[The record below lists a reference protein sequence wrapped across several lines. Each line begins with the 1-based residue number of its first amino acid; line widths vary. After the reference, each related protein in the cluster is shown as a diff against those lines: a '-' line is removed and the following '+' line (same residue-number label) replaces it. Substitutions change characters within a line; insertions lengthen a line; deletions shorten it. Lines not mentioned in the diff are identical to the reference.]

1 MVLNPRP
8 LVLSALPLPPG
19 CSLVV
24 SNSHQIMFTCTIQVL
39 HFQLSFQITIYDARR
54 RNHRNRDGVHVV
66 GRRQSRVHDRED
78 RFVDRLPGNVRHGR
92 HTRLQGDLDAED
104 PARLQVDDLHLPVRF
119 TRRSCGEF

>member
-1 MVLNPRP
+1 
-8 LVLSALPLPPG
+8 
-19 CSLVV
+19 
-24 SNSHQIMFTCTIQVL
+24 MFTCTIQVL

-119 TRRSCGEF
+119 TRRSCGEFWPLVNYNFPILKIDSKKQIMVKVLWGV